1 MAATI
6 VETAPLVLNVGV
18 VLLAAATMGFIARKL
33 GLPAVFGYIFTGL
46 LVSPFTP
53 GFVAD
58 NNQLALLADIGVVL
72 LLFEVGIEIDLKR
85 MSRENRAILW
95 GAPTQ
100 VAIGLLIG
108 TPVFLY
114 LDMPIFGALLLSL
127 SIAISS
133 SVVIVNITRSPRR
146 TINSATEDAMLGW
159 AIMQDIVGVSAAVI
173 ILTAFG
179 ESEKSLPLAIGGLI
193 GFILLA
199 YASSKLLPKLLQMVR
214 WERDLFLIYSVSVG
228 LVLAALGT
236 VVFGIPMAL
245 AAFIAGLSINQ
256 SQDTDEVRKAILPF
270 RDLFA
275 VLFFVV
281 IGTLIQP
288 SKLSEAWPFALLF
301 LLLVIV
307 SKTIPTALLVR
318 IGKLGVQKIQFGV
331 GISQIGE
338 FSFVL
343 GSIAFAQ
350 NAITEA
356 QYTGL
361 LVAVVISIVASS
373 LLVRKVGNK
382 PNRKS

>member
-1 MAATI
+1 MASPI
-6 VETAPLVLNVGV
+6 VETAPLVLNVGI
-18 VLLAAATMGFIARKL
+18 VLLGAATMGFAARKL
-33 GLPAVFGYIFTGL
+33 GLPAVFGYILTGL
-46 LVSPFTP
+46 IVSPFTP

-72 LLFEVGIEIDLKR
+72 LLFEVGIEIDLRR
-85 MSRENRAILW
+85 MRRENRSILW
-95 GAPTQ
+95 GAPAQ
-100 VAIGLLIG
+100 VGIGILIG
-108 TPVFLY
+108 TPVFLW
-114 LDMPIFGALLLSL
+114 LEIPLFGALLLSL

-146 TINSATEDAMLGW
+146 TINSFTEEALLGW
-159 AIMQDIVGVSAAVI
+159 TIVQDIVGVSAAVI

-179 ESEKSLPLAIGGLI
+179 ESERPLPLAIGGLI
-193 GFILLA
+193 GFIALA
-199 YASSKLLPKLLQMVR
+199 YASSRVLPKLLKLIR
-214 WERDLFLIYSVSVG
+214 WEKDLFLIYSVSVG

-245 AAFIAGLSINQ
+245 AGFIAGLAINQ

-281 IGTLIQP
+281 IGSLIRP
-288 SKLSEAWPFALLF
+288 NEFLAAWPFAALC
-301 LLLVIV
+301 LLLMVTL
-307 SKTIPTALLVR
+307 KTIPTALLAKA
-318 IGKLGVQKIQFGV
+318 GKLKVQRLQFGV
-331 GISQIGE
+331 GVSQIGE

-350 NAITEA
+350 KAISSS

-361 LVAVVISIVASS
+361 LVAVVISIVTSS

-382 PNRKS
+382 PSNKS

>member
-1 MAATI
+1 M
-6 VETAPLVLNVGV
+6 
-18 VLLAAATMGFIARKL
+18 
-33 GLPAVFGYIFTGL
+33 
-46 LVSPFTP
+46 
-53 GFVAD
+53 
-58 NNQLALLADIGVVL
+58 VL

-179 ESEKSLPLAIGGLI
+179 ESEKPLPLAIGGLI

-307 SKTIPTALLVR
+307 SKTIPTAFLVR

>member
-18 VLLAAATMGFIARKL
+18 VLLAAATMGFVARKF
-33 GLPAVFGYIFTGL
+33 GLPAVFGYILTGL

-85 MSRENRAILW
+85 MSKENRSILW
-95 GAPTQ
+95 GAPAQ
-100 VAIGLLIG
+100 VAIGVLIG

-114 LDMPIFGALLLSL
+114 LDVPIFGALLLSL

-146 TINSATEDAMLGW
+146 TINSATGDA
-159 AIMQDIVGVSAAVI
+159 IVGVSAAVI
-173 ILTAFG
+173 ILTVFG
-179 ESEKSLPLAIGGLI
+179 ESEKSLPVAIAGLF

-199 YASSKLLPKLLQMVR
+199 YACSKLLPKLLRMVR
-214 WERDLFLIYSVSVG
+214 WEKDLFLIYSVSVG

-288 SKLSEAWPFALLF
+288 SKLSEAWPFALIF
-301 LLLVIV
+301 ILLVVV

-318 IGKLGVQKIQFGV
+318 LGKLEVQKIQFGV

-350 NAITEA
+350 AAITEA

-382 PNRKS
+382 PIRKL